1 MRAWSVLRQLL
12 AATLCAVLALPACSN
27 ATSLSSS
34 TPSHSYDAATL
45 SKTRVWG
52 SSKKIL
58 LHFRA
63 TVQLSEKQHKGCAK
77 CSQKNEVGSVV
88 TYDYDAFGNLIHQ
101 TGTMPNNYL
110 FAGEQF
116 DPDLNL

>member
-1 MRAWSVLRQLL
+1 M
-12 AATLCAVLALPACSN
+12 
-27 ATSLSSS
+27 
-34 TPSHSYDAATL
+34 
-45 SKTRVWG
+45 
-52 SSKKIL
+52 
-58 LHFRA
+58 
-63 TVQLSEKQHKGCAK
+63 QLSEKQHKGCAK

-116 DPDLNL
+116 DPDLNLYYNRA